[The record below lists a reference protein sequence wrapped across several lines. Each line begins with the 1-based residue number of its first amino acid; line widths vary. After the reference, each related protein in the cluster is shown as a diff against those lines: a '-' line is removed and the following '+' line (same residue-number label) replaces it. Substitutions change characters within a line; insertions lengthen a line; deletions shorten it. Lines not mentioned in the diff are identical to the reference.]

1 MNDHQEIS
9 LAEEKILR
17 APAVTVWRLTAMWG
31 FSEAAFGGILHA
43 FKIPFTGLFVGGA
56 AVIFISLI
64 AYYSPNKTQII
75 KSTFVVLLIK
85 GMVSPHTPITAHLA
99 VLMQGLIGQALF
111 YSRRYY
117 KTSAF
122 MLGIITL
129 LLSGMQKIIIVT
141 LVFGNTI
148 WESIDLFGEFV
159 AAQFT
164 FLEGSSGGLKFSN
177 ILIGTYIGLHLA
189 AGILIG
195 FAGGRMP
202 NKIMHFMDH
211 QADEIENQNL
221 ILNNTKL
228 FSQRKKKKPWW
239 KKPSGILLIILISFS
254 LIYSYLN
261 PEISKSKTIEILIMI
276 VRSLSIIFI
285 WYVWISPVVIKL
297 FRKYLSRKKTA
308 YSDELETIIN
318 LFPRFRTIVLMNWN
332 RSLKYKGIKRL
343 TNFINSSFIGL
354 LFTNRGLE

>member
-1 MNDHQEIS
+1 LD
-9 LAEEKILR
+9 EEKSLQ
-17 APAVTVWRLTAMWG
+17 APAVTSWRLTAMWG

-43 FKIPFTGLFVGGA
+43 FKIPFTGIFVGGA

-111 YSRRYY
+111 YSRSYY

-122 MLGIITL
+122 ILGVVTL

-148 WESIDLFGEFV
+148 WESIDLFGEFA
-159 AAQFT
+159 AAQFG
-164 FLEGSSGGLKFSN
+164 FLVEADSGFKFSSV
-177 ILIGTYIGLHLA
+177 LISLYVGLHLI
-189 AGILIG
+189 AGIFIG
-195 FAGGRMP
+195 FIAGRMP
-202 NKIMHFMDH
+202 AKITNFIDYKS
-211 QADEIENQNL
+211 DEIVNQNFM
-221 ILNNTKL
+221 LNNNRL
-228 FSQRKKKKPWW
+228 FGERRKKKKPWW

-276 VRSLSIIFI
+276 VRSLFVIFI
-285 WYVWISPVVIKL
+285 WYVWVSPFILKL
-297 FRKYLSRKKTA
+297 FRKFLNRKKSA
-308 YSDELETIIN
+308 YSEELEAIIN
-318 LFPRFRTIVLMNWN
+318 LFPRFRTIVTINWN
-332 RSLKYKGIKRL
+332 HSLKYKGIKRL
-343 TNFINSSFIGL
+343 SYFLKSSFIGL
-354 LFTNRGLE
+354 LFTTTEFK